1 MHTSSPCFPRD
12 AHLVL
17 HAISRKTD
25 GIGNYYEF
33 GIDGR
38 ETPAA
43 PCSSR
48 QDFFEPDRVKGCLD
62 YLAARM
68 VHIPAI
74 VTYCDS
80 TKTPVEIK
88 RLRTKD
94 LEFV

>member
-1 MHTSSPCFPRD
+1 MHNSSPCFPRD

-17 HAISRKTD
+17 RAISRKAD
-25 GIGNYYEF
+25 GIGNYYDF

-38 ETPAA
+38 EALAA
-43 PCSSR
+43 PCPSR
-48 QDFFEPDRVKGCLD
+48 QDFFEPYRIKDCLD
-62 YLAARM
+62 YLAARK